1 MKICWNVTSNCN
13 RNCKYCFKFKD
24 EEVSLDAKLK
34 ILDRLKELGAKKI
47 IWGGGEPYLVEDID
61 DLIKK
66 SHKYGIYNEV
76 ITNATM
82 LNKDNIVKKL
92 KYVDKLSISLD
103 LIDDD
108 LNKEYGIG
116 ENYYKHVKEILPFIN
131 KKYPNIYLQ
140 INTVV
145 FNGNVDKLNDLY
157 RELCKHKINSWKLN
171 KFYPI
176 RGMALRNKNNL
187 YITNFEY
194 ERAVS
199 DFFNTTQDF
208 DIYFN
213 DEEKMMMRHYIILS
227 SGKLIISQDNNDIE
241 VIDLMGGDK

>member
-1 MKICWNVTSNCN
+1 MRICWNVTSNCN
-13 RNCKYCFKFKD
+13 RNCRYCFKFKD

-34 ILDRLKELGAKKI
+34 ILDRLKELGVKEI
-47 IWGGGEPYLVEDID
+47 IWGGGEPYLVDDID

-108 LNKEYGIG
+108 LNKRYGIG

-157 RELCKHKINSWKLN
+157 GELCKHKINSWKLN

-213 DEEKMMMRHYIILS
+213 DEEKMMMRHYIVLS